1 MPLLVICGKPGSG
14 KTFRAN
20 QLVEYFKATRPS
32 MEVVLINAEAFA
44 INKEQMYGTFAKEK
58 ELRAFFRS
66 NINKSLT
73 KSNLVIVDS
82 LNYIK
87 GLRYEMFCLAR
98 TAKSSYCVL
107 FCDNDLNS
115 CIEQN
120 AQQPEPSLR
129 FSEGLLKDL
138 FSRMEMPNSNNRWDS
153 PLYTV
158 WPHEE
163 LPVEAINGSLFKDAK
178 KMKEPVS
185 TQMETKLE
193 DNYTYNV
200 DKQLN
205 ELIKDLVKTLNQNKQ
220 FLNQKMVTMT
230 RGKTKVS
237 LSAKLSLGQI
247 KQAKVAFLKMNKNTP
262 IKNSKMVPEAFLY
275 FLQNRI

>member
-20 QLVEYFKATRPS
+20 EIVKFYKETHPS
-32 MEVVLINAEAFA
+32 IEVVLINAEKFKV
-44 INKEQMYGTFAKEK
+44 NKENMYKTFAKEK

-73 KSNLVIVDS
+73 KNNLVIVDS

-98 TAKSSYCVL
+98 TAKSTYCVL
-107 FCDNDLNS
+107 YCDNDLNS

-120 AQQPEPSLR
+120 QNQEELYK
-129 FSEGLLKDL
+129 FSEELLKDL
-138 FSRMEMPNSNNRWDS
+138 FSRMEMPNSSNRWDS

-163 LPVEAINGSLFKDAK
+163 NPLEAIHASLFKDAK
-178 KMKEPVS
+178 KMKDPVS
-185 TQMETKLE
+185 TQMEAKLE
-193 DNYTYNV
+193 ENYIYNV
-200 DKQLN
+200 DKELN
-205 ELIKDLVKTLNQNKQ
+205 EMIKNISLKVNQNKQ
-220 FLNQKMVTMT
+220 FLNQKTISVKK
-230 RGKTKVS
+230 GKTQVT
-237 LSAKLSLGQI
+237 LSAKLTLTKL
-247 KQAKVAFLKMNKNTP
+247 KQAKVAFLKMNKNCL
-262 IKNSKMVPEAFLY
+262 LY
-275 FLQNRI
+275 TSPSPRDLSTSRMPSSA

>member
-14 KTFRAN
+14 KTYRAN
-20 QLVEYFKATRPS
+20 ELVAFYKETYPTT
-32 MEVVLINAEAFA
+32 EVVLINAEKFS
-44 INKEQMYGTFAKEK
+44 INKENMYKTFTKEK

-73 KSNLVIVDS
+73 KNNLVIVDS

-98 TAKSSYCVL
+98 TAKSTYCVL
-107 FCDNDLNS
+107 YCDNDLNS

-120 AQQPEPSLR
+120 EKQEKPSLT
-129 FSEGLLKDL
+129 FSEDLLRDL
-138 FSRMEMPNSNNRWDS
+138 FSRMEMPNSSNRWDS

-163 LPVEAINGSLFKDAK
+163 LPVEAIHGSLFKDIK
-178 KMKEPVS
+178 KMKDPVS

-193 DNYTYNV
+193 DNYIYNV
-200 DKQLN
+200 DKELN
-205 ELIKDLVKTLNQNKQ
+205 DMIKKVSMKINQNKQ
-220 FLNQKMVTMT
+220 FLNQKTISMEK
-230 RGKTKVS
+230 GKTQVT
-237 LSAKLSLGQI
+237 LSAKMTLTKL
-247 KQAKVAFLKMNKNTP
+247 KQAKIAFLKMNKNTP
-262 IKNSKMVPEAFLY
+262 IKDSKLVAEAFLY
-275 FLQNRI
+275 FLQNRN